1 MNNQN
6 NINEIRSKVDIVE
19 LISEYL
25 PLSKKG
31 QYYWGVCPFHND
43 KNPSMSVD
51 TKRQTYNCWSCH
63 ASGNVFTFLQNIES
77 ISFSE
82 ALKRLADK
90 VGIEVSGSAKSYDR
104 VNEKFYEMY
113 DLTSKFYELML
124 NTSKGDSAKQYLK
137 QRFLDDGIIKEF
149 GIGLSLSDRNKL
161 LEYLKEKKYDI
172 NTMEDMG
179 LINGNYDTFINRIM
193 FPIHD
198 RFGKVVGFSGRIY
211 DKSDQAKYINTK
223 ETRIFRKSQ
232 LLYNYHRCKEHVR
245 LNKFVIVTEGFMDV
259 IRLSTIGIKNAV
271 ALMGTAMTTEHVSM
285 LKKLSLTVYLCLDGD
300 SAGINAML
308 SCGEMLENAG
318 INVKMIA
325 LSDGMDPDT
334 YILEH
339 GKERFNSLIEK
350 ALNYSDYKIERLKS
364 GVNFDSDLEL
374 SNYVNMVIKETSLI
388 NDEIRREIILKK
400 LALETN
406 LSYNTLEKK
415 LNENSLIEEKIPV
428 INTPNKKKM
437 DRYNKALLEF
447 IYYML
452 IDSKVIKVYEEKEV
466 YFASQ
471 NARYL
476 AAEIAYYYHKYG
488 DIVIADFYTYLN
500 EKGELLA
507 LFNYILSLEL
517 SDECNESMISDYMNV
532 INEYN
537 VGQEIKRLK
546 ELMSRETDDIE
557 KAKIVEEIK
566 KLKIGEKNDD

>member
-6 NINEIRSKVDIVE
+6 TINEIRSKVDIVE

-63 ASGNVFTFLQNIES
+63 SSGNVFTFLQNIES
-77 ISFSE
+77 ISFAE

-90 VGIEVSGSAKSYDR
+90 VGIEISGSNKTYDK

-113 DLTSKFYELML
+113 DLTAKFYELML
-124 NTSKGDSAKQYLK
+124 NTSKGDNAKKYL
-137 QRFLDDGIIKEF
+137 QGRLINDEIIKEF
-149 GIGLSLSDRNKL
+149 GIGLSLNDRNKL

-172 NTMEDMG
+172 NTMEDIG

-198 RFGKVVGFSGRIY
+198 RFGRVVGFSGRIY

-223 ETRIFRKSQ
+223 ETRIFKKSQ
-232 LLYNYHRCKEHVR
+232 LLYNYHRCKESVR
-245 LNKFVIVTEGFMDV
+245 INKYVIVTEGFMDV
-259 IRLSTIGIKNAV
+259 IRLGTIGIKNVV
-271 ALMGTAMTTEHVSM
+271 ALMGTAMTPEHVSM

-308 SCGEMLENAG
+308 SCGEVLEKAG
-318 INVKMIA
+318 ITVKMIA
-325 LSDGMDPDT
+325 LTDGLDPDT
-334 YILEH
+334 YIVEH
-339 GKERFNSLIEK
+339 GKERFFGLVEK
-350 ALNYSDYKIERLKS
+350 ALNYSDYKIERLKH

-374 SNYVNMVIKETSLI
+374 SNYVNTVIKETSLI
-388 NDEIRREIILKK
+388 EDEVRREIILKK

-415 LNENSLIEEKIPV
+415 LNENSLIKENLPV
-428 INTPNKKKM
+428 INTPSKKKM
-437 DRYNKALLEF
+437 DRYNKALVEF

-452 IDSKVIKVYEEKEV
+452 LDSKVIKIYEEKEL
-466 YFASQ
+466 YFANQ
-471 NARYL
+471 NTRYL
-476 AAEIAYYYHKYG
+476 ASEIAYYYHKYG

-500 EKGELLA
+500 DKKELLA

-517 SDECNESMISDYMNV
+517 SDECSASMIEDYLSV
-532 INEYN
+532 IGEYN
-537 VGQEIKRLK
+537 MGQEMKRLK
-546 ELMSRETDDIE
+546 ELMSKETDDIE
-557 KAKIVEEIK
+557 KAKIVEEMK
-566 KLKIGEKNDD
+566 KLKIGEKDND